1 MKILLIIIIAFL
13 VLIYAYTFIKY
24 KKRKQNQINTVET
37 YRKNYL
43 ERINAKSSPKY
54 DEYKDYDIRRH
65 ITKYN
70 SSLDYVEWNDFLD
83 DINKQK
89 HDENSKKIKPKRLQ
103 Y

>member
-37 YRKNYL
+37 YRKNYI

-54 DEYKDYDIRRH
+54 DEYKDNDIRRH
-65 ITKYN
+65 VTKYN
-70 SSLDYVEWNDFLD
+70 SSLDYVERNDFLD